1 MKEDN
6 SKLSVLKD
14 SVDTNGNYINCD
26 FIEGTAFKNESIW
39 SMATKILCINRAG
52 MTPVW
57 FETILFL
64 RPTYTKY
71 RVQFREWT
79 KIKNQKRR

>member
-6 SKLSVLKD
+6 SKLSALKD

-26 FIEGTAFKNESIW
+26 FIEGTAFENESIW
-39 SMATKILCINRAG
+39 SLATKILCINRAG

-57 FETILFL
+57 FGTIFFL
-64 RPTYTKY
+64 KY
-71 RVQFREWT
+71 NSEIWESD
-79 KIKNQKRR
+79 KNCL